1 MLVSAGLRT
10 FFQVLSG
17 VDEFCHAGCKVCI
30 ENIFKIF
37 EFLKSFLRANDEE
50 FFYFN
55 FCITNDYR
63 LIS

>member
-1 MLVSAGLRT
+1 MSFVT
-10 FFQVLSG
+10 P
-17 VDEFCHAGCKVCI
+17 GCKVCI